1 MSSVRYVY
9 IIIGLSVMGVIAII
23 FIATFRPDSDNTIA
37 LTSIVGFLTPTIGTI
52 LALMIKDI
60 HKDINSRMTQLIETT
75 EKAAHAE
82 GKLEGTRSKR

>member
-1 MSSVRYVY
+1 MTSDKYVW
-9 IIIGLSVMGVIAII
+9 ITIGLSIMGVVSIMLI
-23 FIATFRPDSDNTIA
+23 TVLQPDNNTIA

-60 HKDINSRMTQLIETT
+60 HKDINSRMTQLIKTT

-82 GKLEGTRSKR
+82 GKLEGQSNGLQ